1 MEIICYG
8 GVSEIGGNKILIS
21 DKDTKLFL
29 DFGKNYSK
37 EKKYYDPPF
46 LQARSTEHLLE
57 LGILPKI
64 PGIYKLKENDNK
76 NIEHEIRGVLISHPH
91 GDHYDYTRFLKDD
104 ITIHCGEITKEI
116 IMARECSGTKGPT
129 SEYYMCNLTKSKG
142 YEYYKKYQ
150 TFKTG
155 NKLKIGDIN
164 YKPINVDHSV
174 YGAFGYLLET
184 DMGIICYSGDL
195 RLHGP
200 RYSMTIDFINEMKK
214 EDIELLII
222 EGTNIDSSKISSE
235 KEVKQKSKKIVE
247 KTNGLVLVGFSAVDF
262 DRFQT
267 YYDISNETKRK
278 YVITMK
284 QAYILNK
291 IKKLSKIPKITD
303 ENIYIFIKEKKTYN
317 EYENEILNINGIK
330 TINSKELNKI
340 QKNVLLVSGF
350 YDFNELIKIKPIP
363 GSVYILSQ
371 SEPFNEEME
380 IDHEKL
386 KNWLELYGLPLY
398 NIHTSGHATADE
410 LKYIIS
416 EVNPNKLILI
426 HTERPELYK
435 RYISDLKIE
444 TIIPKEKKSIKI

>member
-1 MEIICYG
+1 MEITCYG
-8 GVSEIGGNKILIS
+8 GAGEIGGNKILIS
-21 DKDTKLFL
+21 DNDTKLFL

-46 LQARSTEHLLE
+46 LQARRTEHLLE
-57 LGILPKI
+57 LGILPKLS
-64 PGIYKLKENDNK
+64 GIYKLKDNYEK
-76 NIEHEIRGVLISHPH
+76 KLEHKINGVLISHPH

-104 ITIHCGEITKEI
+104 IPIHCGEVSKEI
-116 IMARECSGTKGPT
+116 INARECSGTKGPT

-142 YEYYKKYQ
+142 YEYYKKYI
-150 TFKTG
+150 TFKSG
-155 NKLKIGDIN
+155 YKSKIGEII

-184 DMGIICYSGDL
+184 NNGVICYSGDF

-200 RYSMTIDFINEMKK
+200 RSSMTMDFIKEMKK
-214 EDIELLII
+214 EEIELLII

-235 KEVKQKSKKIVE
+235 KEVEEKSKKIVE
-247 KTNGLVLVGFSAVDF
+247 QTNGLVLVGFSAVDF
-262 DRFQT
+262 DRFLT
-267 YYDISNETKRK
+267 FYNISNQTRRK

-291 IKKLSKIPKITD
+291 IKKISTVPKITD
-303 ENIYIFIKEKKTYN
+303 DNIYIFLKEKKTYN
-317 EYENEILNINGIK
+317 EFEKEIMSIKGIK
-330 TINSKELNKI
+330 TIKSDELNKI
-340 QKNVLLVSGF
+340 QKNVIIVSGF

-398 NIHTSGHATADE
+398 NVHTSGHASANE
-410 LKYIIS
+410 LKYIIQ
-416 EVNPNKLILI
+416 EAKPKKLMLI
-426 HTERPELYK
+426 HTERPHLYK
-435 RYISDLKIE
+435 RFISDLKID
-444 TIIPKEKKSIKI
+444 TIIPKESKSIKI

>member
-8 GVSEIGGNKILIS
+8 GVGEIGGNKILIS
-21 DKDTKLFL
+21 DDDSKLFL

-37 EKKYYDPPF
+37 EKKYYDPPY

-64 PGIYKLKENDNK
+64 SGIYKLKKEYGK
-76 NIEHEIRGVLISHPH
+76 KEEHNIDGILISHPH
-91 GDHYDYTRFLKDD
+91 GDHYDYSRFLKDD
-104 ITIHCGEITKEI
+104 INIHCGEITKDI

-142 YEYYKKYQ
+142 YENYKKYKI
-150 TFKTG
+150 FRSSDKI
-155 NKLKIGDIN
+155 KIGDIK

-174 YGAFGYLLET
+174 YGAYGYILET
-184 DMGIICYSGDL
+184 NQGILAYSGDF
-195 RLHGP
+195 RIQGP
-200 RYSMTIDFINEMKK
+200 RSYMTFDFINEMKK
-214 EDIELLII
+214 EEIEVLII

-235 KEVKQKSKKIVE
+235 KEVEDKSKKIIK

-262 DRFQT
+262 DRFKT
-267 YYDISNETKRK
+267 FYNIANETSRR
-278 YVITMK
+278 YVITIK

-291 IKKLSKIPKITD
+291 IKKFNSTPKITD
-303 ENIYIFIKEKKTYN
+303 DNIFIFLKEKKTYN
-317 EYENEILNINGIK
+317 EFEKEIINVDNIKI
-330 TINSKELNKI
+330 INSDELNKI
-340 QKNVLLVSGF
+340 QKDVLLVSGF

-363 GSVYILSQ
+363 GSIYILSQ

-380 IDHEKL
+380 IDHGKL

-410 LKYIIS
+410 LKQVIK
-416 EVNPNKLILI
+416 EVNPKKLVLI
-426 HTERPELYK
+426 HTERPSLYM
-435 RYISDLKIE
+435 RYISDLGID
-444 TIIPKEKKSIKI
+444 TIIPKENQEIVF

>member
-1 MEIICYG
+1 MEITCYG
-8 GVSEIGGNKILIS
+8 GAGEIGGNKILIS
-21 DKDTKLFL
+21 DKDTNLFL

-46 LQARSTEHLLE
+46 LQARCTEHLLE
-57 LGILPKI
+57 LGILPNLS
-64 PGIYKLKENDNK
+64 GIYKLKEK
-76 NIEHEIRGVLISHPH
+76 SGLKFEHGINGVLISHPH

-104 ITIHCGEITKEI
+104 ITIHCGEASKEI

-150 TFKTG
+150 TFRSG
-155 NKLKIGDIN
+155 DKLKIGDIN
-164 YKPINVDHSV
+164 YKPIHVDHSV

-184 DMGIICYSGDL
+184 NQGILSYSGDF

-200 RYSMTIDFINEMKK
+200 RSSMTMDFIKEMKK
-214 EDIELLII
+214 EDIEILII

-235 KEVKQKSKKIVE
+235 KEVENKSKKIVE
-247 KTNGLVLVGFSAVDF
+247 QTNGLVLVGFSAVDF
-262 DRFQT
+262 DRFIT
-267 YYDISNETKRK
+267 FYNISNETKRK

-291 IKKLSKIPKITD
+291 IKKSSTIPKITD
-303 ENIYIFIKEKKTYN
+303 DNIFIFVKEKKTYN
-317 EYENEILNINGIK
+317 EFENEIMRIDGLK
-330 TINSKELNKI
+330 TINSDELNKI
-340 QKNVLLVSGF
+340 QKNVLMVSGF

-363 GSVYILSQ
+363 GSIYILSQ

-398 NIHTSGHATADE
+398 NVHTSGHATADE
-410 LKYIIS
+410 LKYVIN
-416 EVNPNKLILI
+416 EVNP
-426 HTERPELYK
+426 
-435 RYISDLKIE
+435 KIN
-444 TIIPKEKKSIKI
+444 TYSYRKTLFI